1 MDIIDWKIESISNIL
16 PEEFYYLIEKNKKHI
31 EKTFPVTL
39 SYCEDLEKTRKFI
52 AFNQDKENHKEGYY
66 FYARDIKTNTLI
78 GYLCIKS
85 IDTNKAKCELGYF
98 VDEDFQGK
106 GITSKLV
113 SETLDFCF
121 NTLKMN
127 KVFIC
132 TSKIN
137 KASQQIA
144 LKHHFIQEGI
154 LRDEFKNG
162 DGTLEDVVY
171 FGLLK
176 SEYNNNER

>member
-1 MDIIDWKIESISNIL
+1 MSFTDFKIETINDIL
-16 PEEFYYLIEKNKKHI
+16 PEEFYNLIEKNKTHI

-39 SYCEDLEKTRKFI
+39 SHCLDLKKTKQFI
-52 AFNQDKENHKEGYY
+52 SFNQDKENHKEGYY
-66 FYARDIKTNTLI
+66 FYPRDMKTNALI

-85 IDTNKAKCELGYF
+85 IDNDKAKCELGYF
-98 VDEDFQGK
+98 VDQDYQGK
-106 GITSKLV
+106 GITSKVV

-137 KASQQIA
+137 TASQQIA
-144 LKHHFIQEGI
+144 LKHDFKQEGI

-176 SEYNNNER
+176 SEYNKQ

>member
-1 MDIIDWKIESISNIL
+1 MSFTDFKIEAINDIL
-16 PEEFYYLIEKNKKHI
+16 PEEFYNLIEKNKTHI

-39 SYCEDLEKTRKFI
+39 SHCLDLKKTKQFI
-52 AFNQDKENHKEGYY
+52 SFNQDKENHKEGYY
-66 FYARDIKTNTLI
+66 FYTRDMKTNALI
-78 GYLCIKS
+78 GYLYIKS
-85 IDTNKAKCELGYF
+85 IDNDKAKCELGYF
-98 VDEDFQGK
+98 VDKDYQGK
-106 GITSKLV
+106 GITSKVV

-137 KASQQIA
+137 TASQKIA
-144 LKHHFIQEGI
+144 LKHHFKQEGI
-154 LRDEFKNG
+154 LREEFKNG
-162 DGTLEDVVY
+162 EGILEDVVY

-176 SEYNNNER
+176 SEYNNDER